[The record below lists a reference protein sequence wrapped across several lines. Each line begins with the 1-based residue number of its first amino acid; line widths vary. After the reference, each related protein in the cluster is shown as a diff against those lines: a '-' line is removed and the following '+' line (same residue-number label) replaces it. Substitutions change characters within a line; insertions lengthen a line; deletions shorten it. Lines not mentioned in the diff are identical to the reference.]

1 MYGEVTEF
9 ELLVSQSS
17 DVKYRCIQRVG
28 NSTGVCQTH
37 LTRYT
42 WVWSTVDPVQN
53 LVQAI
58 KDSRVQDLSCPC
70 GYRAL
75 HWYHGMHRMY
85 SHSSTKNACN
95 ETQSLSWTII
105 DSKHLWAPVLTSGW
119 SLLSIIRHLGCEKP
133 SLCFTLIVTLM
144 SIGSV

>member
-9 ELLVSQSS
+9 ELLVSRSS

-28 NSTGVCQTH
+28 NSTGMCQTH

-42 WVWSTVDPVQN
+42 WVWSTVDPLHN

-58 KDSRVQDLSCPC
+58 ENSRVQDLSCPC

-75 HWYHGMHRMY
+75 QWYHDMHRMY
-85 SHSSTKNACN
+85 SHSWTKNACN
-95 ETQSLSWTII
+95 ETQSLSWTI
-105 DSKHLWAPVLTSGW
+105 
-119 SLLSIIRHLGCEKP
+119 SIQSICGLQYLHLGHHFCRSSGTYVVKKT